1 MIRGRRYFLL
11 NACVTAAASLCLFA
25 TVAVA
30 QVAPAERV
38 FSGKLGDKYRI
49 QMQLRREGRRL
60 SGTYFY
66 ERSRQNIALRG
77 EIDGQDNFMLR
88 EYDAGGA
95 QTGVFKGKWQPSDC
109 EGGGDSLIGNWSK
122 PDGTR
127 VMPFIFERYAVAFR
141 GPLKLMTR
149 ALGEKNRKGQP
160 EYEITIEYP
169 QLAGAGGANVPQFNE
184 IIRGKAM
191 KALAYY
197 HKDFLE
203 GGGDFD
209 LSYEVGLA
217 NDDLVSV
224 NLISYSHYEGA
235 GSHTIVSE
243 TINYDLQ
250 QGRLI
255 KLEELFLSGS
265 DYEKILSEYAL
276 RYLKTQYKDAP
287 DPDKDVGQQ
296 LEEVVGN
303 EEKWTITPDGLGLI
317 FDWPNARPT
326 SVIVPYHAI
335 AKAIRSGGPLAKL
348 AARGPH
354 NQ

>member
-1 MIRGRRYFLL
+1 MRGRRYFLL
-11 NACVTAAASLCLFA
+11 NACVTAAACLGLFA
-25 TVAVA
+25 AVAVA
-30 QVAPAERV
+30 QVPLAERV

-49 QMQLRREGRRL
+49 QMRLRRDGGKL
-60 SGTYFY
+60 SGAYFY
-66 ERSRQNIALRG
+66 ERVRQDLMLRG
-77 EIDGQDNFMLR
+77 EIDGQGKFSLR
-88 EYDAGGA
+88 EYAAGGA
-95 QTGVFKGKWQPSDC
+95 QTGVFKGKWLPSDC
-109 EGGGDSLIGNWSK
+109 EGCEDYLSGNWSR

-127 VMPFIFERYAVAFR
+127 VMPFSLTPYAVAFR

-169 QLAGAGGANVPQFNE
+169 QLEGAGGANVLQFNE

-191 KALAYY
+191 KALADY
-197 HKDFLE
+197 HKDNE
-203 GGGDFD
+203 GEFD

-255 KLEELFLSGS
+255 KLDELFLSGS
-265 DYEKILSEYAL
+265 DYEQLLREYAL
-276 RYLKTQYKDAP
+276 RDLKKQYQADAP
-287 DPDKDVGQQ
+287 GVDEQVRLQVED
-296 LEEVVGN
+296 VVGD
-303 EEKWTITPDGLGLI
+303 ERKWTITLEGLGLV

-326 SVIVPYHAI
+326 NVIVPYHAL
-335 AKAIRSGGPLAKL
+335 AKIVRPGGPLAKL